1 MSGQTP
7 ALQMTVLDLIAEYDR
22 KTACIAD
29 EIAALNAAHDRIG
42 MAASIQGTF
51 VDTVTNRPHLH
62 ESSLQKLLLQSG
74 WKAIYNRLQVD
85 RIASAKDKKLFERTI
100 AEPPPL
106 TFDNAKATFGD
117 YFTRPRYH
125 ILRGLAETFADLD
138 PAYKSHS
145 KVRVGVKG
153 LPKRIILTGWGE
165 YGYGYGVDRFKDIVN
180 ALATYQGRPHMDW
193 NELSTIHGWHKSG
206 EDAVLDGK
214 SLTWAAPARAGEEPE
229 QVGID
234 RGMTVRRFGN
244 GNAHVIFDKWT
255 LIDINKALAEFYGE
269 VLPDAEEENVKPSA
283 STAVSKDL
291 QFYWTPPEVVEA
303 ALEYAGIHDRNY
315 YGYGR
320 ERPEHRVLEPSCGDG
335 RILDALRSRGCRT
348 LGVEYHPGRA
358 SQARAKGHSVLAAN
372 FLDQP
377 ALPEFDKV
385 VMNPPFYGRHY
396 VKHVNHALRFLK
408 PGGTLVS
415 ILPATAHYDHG
426 ELAGEWRDL
435 PVGSFS
441 EAGTNVPTGMLRI
454 HRKAA

>member
-1 MSGQTP
+1 VSQIP
-7 ALQMTVLDLIAEYDR
+7 ALQTTVLDLIAEYDR

-29 EIAALNAAHDRIG
+29 EIAALNVAHDRMG
-42 MAASIQGTF
+42 LAASIQGTF
-51 VDTVTNRPHLH
+51 VDRVTSPPHLH
-62 ESSLQKLLLQSG
+62 ESTLQKLLLQSG
-74 WKAIYNRLQVD
+74 WKAIYNRLQVE
-85 RIASAKDKKLFERTI
+85 RIASAKDKKLFDQTI
-100 AEPPPL
+100 ADPPPL
-106 TFDNAKATFGD
+106 TFENAKATFGD

-145 KVRVGVKG
+145 KVRIGVKG

-165 YGYGYGVDRFKDIVN
+165 YSYGWGRDRFRDICN
-180 ALATYQGRPHMDW
+180 ALATYQGRQHF
-193 NELSTIHGWHKSG
+193 EHGEMSAINAAHTAG
-206 EDAVLDGK
+206 EDAVLDGR
-214 SLTWAAPARAGEEPE
+214 TYHEP
-229 QVGID
+229 QRYSGAKAHATVD
-234 RGMTVRRFGN
+234 RGITVRRFGN

-269 VLPDAEEENVKPSA
+269 VLPDAEPDDVKPSA

-291 QFYWTPPEVVEA
+291 QFYWTPPEVVDA
-303 ALEYAGIHDRNY
+303 ALEYAGVHELGY
-315 YGYGR
+315 YRRG
-320 ERPEHRVLEPSCGDG
+320 EAPEHRVLEPSCGDG
-335 RILDALRSRGCRT
+335 RILDALRSRGCRS

-377 ALPEFDKV
+377 ATPEFDKV

-454 HRKAA
+454 QRKAA